1 MGSDA
6 QSLPKEKMMKRDAYG
21 LVTSTESND
30 AQRAFESAVFGLAT
44 HRPNTG
50 LSLQATLAADPHHV
64 AAHALK
70 GFANLILARSELSV
84 TATSALNDAYA
95 ALVVKAGGT
104 VDERILVKALG
115 AAIDG
120 SLSRAADVLD
130 YGFEG
135 RQTVFLPLKISH
147 ALRFMIG
154 DAAGM
159 LKTSSN
165 AVTNLDTGS
174 LAAGFLLGCHAFSLE
189 EHGRYDEALVAG
201 QRAVALQPDDSWG
214 LHAVSHV
221 HEMRGE
227 TEDGI
232 EWLESSRKAW
242 SRCNNFSFH
251 MAWHLGLLHLERGDH
266 DRTLQIY
273 DDEVRPQQTD
283 DFRDMANA
291 VSLLWRMEQSGIHVG
306 DRWTEVAE
314 IAYRRRTD
322 TTLIFAA
329 LHNLAAMVAVGE
341 REGVAELVAEIDA
354 KALGMDDQAR
364 VAAEIGVPMARVL
377 AGLDAPADRRMID
390 RMVANLPK
398 IGGSNAQRDF
408 FVLALAKA
416 VGAGGDNAA
425 VSRIGQIRQQ
435 LKADDRLF
443 KSIEKSVV
451 IRMPA

>member
-1 MGSDA
+1 
-6 QSLPKEKMMKRDAYG
+6 MKRDAYD
-21 LVTSTESND
+21 LVTSTDSAE
-30 AQRAFESAVFGLAT
+30 AQRAFENAVFAIAA
-44 HRPNTG
+44 HKPNTG
-50 LSLQATLAADPHHV
+50 AALQATLAADPQHV
-64 AAHALK
+64 GGHALK
-70 GFANLILARSELSV
+70 GFANLILAREELG
-84 TATSALNDAYA
+84 APAASALIGARA
-95 ALVVKAGGT
+95 ALAANAGGT
-104 VDERILVKALG
+104 GDERVLVKALE
-115 AAIDG
+115 AAVDG
-120 SLSRAADVLD
+120 SFCRAADILD
-130 YGFEG
+130 YGFED
-135 RQTVFLPLKISH
+135 RPTAFLPFKISH
-147 ALRFMIG
+147 ALRFMLG

-159 LKTSSN
+159 LKASTR
-165 AVTNLDTGS
+165 AVRSLDAGS

-189 EHGRYDEALVAG
+189 EHGRYSEALGAG
-201 QRAVALQPDDSWG
+201 QRAVALQPEDSWG

-221 HEMRGE
+221 FEMRGD
-227 TEDGI
+227 TKQGI
-232 EWLESSRKAW
+232 DWLEDSRKAW

-266 DRTLQIY
+266 DRVLEIY

-291 VSLLWRMEQSGIHVG
+291 VSLLWRLEQSGVHVG
-306 DRWTEVAE
+306 DRWMEIAEV
-314 IAYRRRTD
+314 AYRRRTD

-329 LHNLAAMVAVGE
+329 LHNLAAMVAVGD
-341 REGVAELVAEIDA
+341 RQGMMELVAQIDV

-377 AGLDAPADRRMID
+377 AGLDAPADRQMID
-390 RMVANLPK
+390 RMVANLPR

-443 KSIEKSVV
+443 KSIERSVGM
-451 IRMPA
+451 RLPA